1 MSHRIFG
8 RQKLFF
14 IYVKLFPYMIS
25 DGESQMPLLQFLLR
39 GGGSVYRLDSDKS
52 QYFAITEHNCFI
64 ILILLN
70 VYILGKQSDLSF
82 SRKEKSM
89 VSFTYEQNIICSQ
102 TPEPNTRAKRSW
114 TTLRM
119 SKPLFVWWALDQ

>member
-1 MSHRIFG
+1 MKHEPQNFG

-39 GGGSVYRLDSDKS
+39 GGGSVDRPDSDKS
-52 QYFAITEHNCFI
+52 QYFAITEFNNCFI
-64 ILILLN
+64 ILILIN
-70 VYILGKQSDLSF
+70 VYILGKQSHLSF
-82 SRKEKSM
+82 SRKEKSV

-102 TPEPNTRAKRSW
+102 TPEPNTVGQRCA
-114 TTLRM
+114 
-119 SKPLFVWWALDQ
+119 

>member
-8 RQKLFF
+8 QRELFF

-39 GGGSVYRLDSDKS
+39 GGGSVHRLDSDKS
-52 QYFAITEHNCFI
+52 QYFAITEFNNCFI
-64 ILILLN
+64 ILTLID

-82 SRKEKSM
+82 SRKEKSV

-102 TPEPNTRAKRSW
+102 TPEPNTVGQHCA
-114 TTLRM
+114 
-119 SKPLFVWWALDQ
+119 